1 MGTIQET
8 EKTDPNRVVFTQ
20 PVTLNGETVNSI
32 VMREPTVKDMRA
44 VDKQG
49 ASDLEKEI
57 LMIGRLINV
66 PGDELDALSVA
77 NYKRLQDRYA
87 SFFGSVGQSAGS

>member
-8 EKTDPNRVVFTQ
+8 GKTDPNRVVFTQ